1 MSSGIS
7 IVIFSTF
14 SPSFGSKSIFVKAEQ
29 EKAEG
34 GRSSRLVY
42 TPRADTDY
50 GSVTCRASN
59 RLGSGAPCVYI
70 ILPSGL
76 ARQSSAVCSVNTVT
90 HHSFRVK

>member
-1 MSSGIS
+1 M
-7 IVIFSTF
+7 
-14 SPSFGSKSIFVKAEQ
+14 KAEQ
-29 EKAEG
+29 ETAEG

-76 ARQSSAVCSVNTVT
+76 ASQSSALCNVNTVT
-90 HHSFRVK
+90 HHSFRVR